1 MKRMWLLAAAGALLL
16 GMVSCKQEVAVDYL
30 GALEGLKGHS
40 YQGMDVYGNYVVSC
54 QDKGVATVYL
64 LEEGSFSKLGQFML
78 ASAHPYNHSNVVSFG
93 LEKADAE
100 ATVPVMYVSQCHP
113 QRINGDKDALF
124 VEQLAPDM
132 QSSRLV
138 QTIVYDDT
146 VGDFGYAV
154 QWVIDRRK
162 KLLYGYGNT
171 VSNSDPENLHR
182 VICFRLPKLSEGAR
196 VVLHREDALEDY
208 LIEEVSDFR
217 FNPIGQGL
225 YVERGKLY
233 MPTGV
238 GDEARPSILYIWDLR
253 KKQMEEVDL
262 RTKTV
267 GELEDISLYGKDWLL
282 QGQDGL
288 FLMRYL

>member
-1 MKRMWLLAAAGALLL
+1 MKKALFLLLLAA
-16 GMVSCKQEVAVDYL
+16 VSCSREPVVEYL
-30 GALEGLKGHS
+30 GALEGVEGHS
-40 YQGMDVYGNYVVSC
+40 YQGMDVYGDIVVSC
-54 QDKGVATVYL
+54 QDKGVATVYRL
-64 LEEGSFSKLGQFML
+64 ADGSFSKLGQFML
-78 ASAHPYNHSNVVSFG
+78 ASAHPYNHSNVVTFG

-100 ATVPVMYVSQCHP
+100 ATVPVMYISQCHP

-146 VGDFGYAV
+146 VGDYGYAV

-171 VSNSDPENLHR
+171 VSNSDPENRHR
-182 VICFRLPKLSEGAR
+182 VICFRLPTLAEGPR

-225 YVERGKLY
+225 YIERGKLY
-233 MPTGV
+233 LPTGV

-253 KKQMEEVDL
+253 KKRMEVVDL
-262 RTKTV
+262 TEKTV
-267 GELEDISLYGKDWLL
+267 GELEDISRYGNDWLL
-282 QGQDGL
+282 QGQEGL
-288 FLMRYL
+288 FLMH

>member
-1 MKRMWLLAAAGALLL
+1 MKKAILLLLLAA
-16 GMVSCKQEVAVDYL
+16 VSCSREPVVDYL
-30 GALEGLKGHS
+30 GALEGLPGHS
-40 YQGMDVYGNYVVSC
+40 YQGMDVYGDIVVSC

-64 LEEGSFSKLGQFML
+64 LEDGSFSKLGQFML
-78 ASAHPYNHSNVVSFG
+78 ASSHPYNHSNVVSFG

-100 ATVPVMYVSQCHP
+100 ATVPVMYISQCHP

-146 VGDFGYAV
+146 VGDYGYAV

-171 VSNSDPENLHR
+171 VSNSDPANRHR
-182 VICFRLPKLSEGAR
+182 VICFKLPKLADGAR
-196 VVLHREDALEDY
+196 VVLRPEDALEDY

-225 YVERGKLY
+225 YIERGKLY
-233 MPTGV
+233 LPTGV

-253 KKQMEEVDL
+253 KKRMEVVDL
-262 RTKTV
+262 TEKTV
-267 GELEDISLYGKDWLL
+267 GELEDISRYGNDWLL
-282 QGQDGL
+282 QGQEGL
-288 FLMRYL
+288 FLMH